1 MRNDKEILISLL
13 TKLEKRKQ
21 NGATER
27 ELGYLL
33 EGLSIAYKD
42 TALSNAGLELIKRI
56 YKELKANKDGKESV
70 IEKYIV
76 YCSIL

>member
-13 TKLEKRKQ
+13 TKLEKRRQ

-27 ELGYLL
+27 ELGFLL

-42 TALSNAGLELIKRI
+42 TELSKNGLEIIKRI
-56 YKELKANKDGKESV
+56 YKELKANKDEKESV
-70 IEKYIV
+70 IEKYLV
-76 YCSIL
+76 YCSIN

>member
-1 MRNDKEILISLL
+1 MRSDREILISLL

-42 TALSNAGLELIKRI
+42 TPLSNNGLELIKRI
-56 YKELKANKDGKESV
+56 YKELKANKAEKESV
-70 IEKYIV
+70 IEKYLV
-76 YCSIL
+76 YCSIN

>member
-1 MRNDKEILISLL
+1 MRSDREILISLL

-42 TALSNAGLELIKRI
+42 TALSNNGLELIKRI
-56 YKELKANKDGKESV
+56 YKELKANKDEKERV
-70 IEKYIV
+70 IEKYLV
-76 YCSIL
+76 YCSIN

>member
-1 MRNDKEILISLL
+1 MRSDREILISLL

-42 TALSNAGLELIKRI
+42 TALSNNGLELIKRI
-56 YKELKANKDGKESV
+56 YKELKANKDEKESV
-70 IEKYIV
+70 IEKYLV
-76 YCSIL
+76 YCSIN